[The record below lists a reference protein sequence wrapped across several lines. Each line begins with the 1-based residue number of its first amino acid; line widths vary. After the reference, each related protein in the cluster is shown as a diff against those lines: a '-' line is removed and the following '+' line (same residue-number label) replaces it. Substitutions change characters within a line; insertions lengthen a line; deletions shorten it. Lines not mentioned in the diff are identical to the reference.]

1 MIRLI
6 IICIC
11 IIPFVIVAFPLLG
24 IEWLIGKI
32 NKRAQDIS
40 SLRFVRFIC
49 RLILWLS
56 GTKMTVIGKENI
68 PDEAAL
74 FVANH
79 RSIFDIFV
87 MYANAKDLTGFVAKN
102 SLEKIPFI
110 RTWMKRMYCLF
121 LDRDDVRQGL
131 QIILEAIQY
140 AKDGISIAIF
150 PEGTR
155 NKEDA
160 LTLLPF
166 KEGSF
171 KIALK
176 SGRPIVPVAIYYD
189 APVFEDHI
197 PWIKKNKVIVEY
209 LAPIYT
215 DRLDKEEKKGI
226 GAKCQELVQETLRKN
241 ANSL

>member
-11 IIPFVIVAFPLLG
+11 VIPFILVAVPLLG
-24 IEWLIGKI
+24 IEWLIGKM

-40 SLRFVRFIC
+40 SLRFVQFIC

-56 GTKMTVIGKENI
+56 GTKVTVIGKENI
-68 PDEAAL
+68 PEEAAL

-79 RSIFDIFV
+79 RSLFDIFI

-102 SLEKIPFI
+102 SLEKIPLI
-110 RTWMKRMYCLF
+110 STWMRRLYCLF
-121 LDRDDVRQGL
+121 LDREDVRQGL

-171 KIALK
+171 KISLK
-176 SGRPIVPVAIYYD
+176 SGRPIVPVAIYYA
-189 APVFEDHI
+189 APVFEEHI
-197 PWIKKNKVIVEY
+197 PWIRKNKVIIEY
-209 LAPIYT
+209 CTPIYPEK
-215 DRLDKEEKKGI
+215 LDKEEKKGI
-226 GAKCQELVQETLRKN
+226 GAKCQAIVQDTLRKN
-241 ANSL
+241 ANSI

>member
-6 IICIC
+6 ILCIC
-11 IIPFVIVAFPLLG
+11 IVPFVIFAYPLLW

-49 RLILWLS
+49 RLALWLS
-56 GTKMTVIGKENI
+56 GTKVTVIGKENI

-74 FVANH
+74 FAANH
-79 RSIFDIFV
+79 RSIFDILI
-87 MYANAKDLTGFVAKN
+87 MYANVKDLTGFVAKN
-102 SLEKIPFI
+102 SLEKVPFL
-110 RTWMKRMYCLF
+110 RAWMRRVYCLF
-121 LDRDDVRQGL
+121 LDREDIKQGL
-131 QIILEAIQY
+131 QIILQAIQY
-140 AKDGISIAIF
+140 VKDGISIGIF

-176 SGRPIVPVAIYYD
+176 SGCPIVPVAIYYN
-189 APVFEDHI
+189 APVFEDHL
-197 PWIKKNKVIVEY
+197 PWLKKTKVIIEY
-209 LAPIYT
+209 CTPIYP
-215 DRLDKEEKKGI
+215 DSLDKEDKKGI
-226 GAKCQELVQETLRKN
+226 GAKCQAIVQETVRKN
-241 ANSL
+241 AASI